1 MGWIKKSGLG
11 LGGIIVL
18 GALGGYVWFWGKPVG
33 VNNYI
38 NKASLKM
45 VADSPE
51 MLTYIGMIDNTP
63 LDFHSGKLA
72 DYTKAQDEKSLE
84 KFKAALEGLD
94 KYGPE
99 GLEGQELLSWQISHW
114 FFDDLLTDAKFK
126 YSEYPI
132 SQLSGA
138 TVNLPQ
144 FLTDNH
150 AIESKKS
157 AERYLSRV
165 EEFGRVLGEMKTRV
179 EEYRD
184 NGVVAPDFIIEKVLI
199 GLRSFID
206 GGAAE
211 NPLVKTLPARLDKVE
226 ALSDAQKAEFVS
238 RAQDLVE
245 AKIIPGYEAMI
256 TLHEELLKT
265 ANSDAGIWRIPNGDK
280 IYAAALRSNT
290 TTDYTAD
297 QIHATGLSEV
307 ARIEA
312 EMETILTGE
321 GLSEGTVTE
330 RVQALMQDPEHVFPN
345 TDEGRAD
352 MITFL
357 EEINT
362 DIMSKAGDYFV
373 TLPQQELE
381 ILRVPEYSQDSSPGG
396 YYNGPSLDG
405 KRPGRFYINLKDTAD
420 NPRWTLPTLLYH
432 EAAPGHHFQIS
443 RAQLIKKVPLLRRM
457 SPFTAYTEGWA
468 LYAERI
474 AAQDMGL
481 YKDKPLWDL
490 GRLQAEMFRAVRL
503 VVDTGIHHKRWTREQ
518 AIEYMVSKTGMT
530 DAEVTR
536 EIERYIVWPGQATA
550 YKTGQLAILDMRE
563 RAEAALGPKFNVRQF
578 NEMILE
584 SGAMPLGILDGV
596 VDSWIKKVKD
606 ES

>member
-1 MGWIKKSGLG
+1 MGWIKKTGLG

-18 GALGGYVWFWGKPVG
+18 GALGGYVWFWGAPVG

-45 VADSPE
+45 ATDSPE
-51 MLTYIGMIDNTP
+51 LLTFMGMIDNTP

-72 DYTKAQDEKSLE
+72 DYTKAQEDKSLE
-84 KFKAALEGLD
+84 KLKAAQEGLA
-94 KYGPE
+94 KYGPD
-99 GLEGQELLSWQISHW
+99 GLEGQELLSWKITHW
-114 FFDDLLTDAKFK
+114 FFEDLLNDAKLE
-126 YSEYPI
+126 YSGYPI
-132 SQLSGA
+132 SQLSGP

-144 FLTDNH
+144 FLTDTH
-150 AIESKKS
+150 AIESPKS
-157 AERYLSRV
+157 IERYLSRV
-165 EEFGRVLGEMKTRV
+165 DEFGRVLGEMKTRV
-179 EEYRD
+179 EDHRD
-184 NGVVAPDFIIEKVLI
+184 NGVVAPDFIIEKVLV
-199 GLRSFID
+199 GLRSFIE

-226 ALSDAQKAEFVS
+226 GLSDDQKADYVA
-238 RAQDLVE
+238 RAQELVQT
-245 AKIIPGYEAMI
+245 KIIPGYEAMI
-256 TLHEELLKT
+256 GLHEELLKT
-265 ANSDAGIWRIPNGDK
+265 ANSDAGIWRLPDGDK

-297 QIHATGLSEV
+297 EIHETGLSEV

-312 EMETILTGE
+312 EMDVILTGE
-321 GLSEGTVTE
+321 NLTDGTVTE
-330 RVQALMQDPEHVFPN
+330 RVQALMQDPAHIFPN

-352 MITFL
+352 MIAFL

-362 DIMSKAGDYFV
+362 HIMSKAGDYFI
-373 TLPQQELE
+373 TLPPQDLE

-420 NPRWTLPTLLYH
+420 NPKWTLPTLLYH

-443 RAQLIKKVPLLRRM
+443 RAMLIKKVPILRKM

-481 YKDKPLWDL
+481 YEGKPLWDL

-503 VVDTGIHHKRWTREQ
+503 VVDTGLHHKRWSREQ
-518 AIEYMVSKTGMT
+518 AIDYMMSKTGMT
-530 DAEVTR
+530 EAEVTR

-550 YKTGQLAILDMRE
+550 YKTGQLAILDMRTK
-563 RAEAALGPKFNVRQF
+563 AETALGAEFNLRNF

-584 SGAMPLGILDGV
+584 NGAMPLGILSEV
-596 VDSWIKKVKD
+596 VDEWIEKTKAG
-606 ES
+606 

>member
-1 MGWIKKSGLG
+1 MGWIKKTGLG

-18 GALGGYVWFWGKPVG
+18 GALGGYVWFWGAPVG

-45 VADSPE
+45 ATDSPE
-51 MLTYIGMIDNTP
+51 LLTFMGMIDNTP

-72 DYTKAQDEKSLE
+72 DYTKAQEDKSLE
-84 KFKAALEGLD
+84 KLKAAQEGLA
-94 KYGPE
+94 KYGPD
-99 GLEGQELLSWQISHW
+99 GLEGQELLSWKITHW
-114 FFDDLLTDAKFK
+114 FFEDLLNDAKLE
-126 YSEYPI
+126 YSGYPI
-132 SQLSGA
+132 SQLSGP

-144 FLTDNH
+144 FLTDTH
-150 AIESKKS
+150 AIESPKS
-157 AERYLSRV
+157 IERYLSRV
-165 EEFGRVLGEMKTRV
+165 DEFGRVLGEMRTRV
-179 EEYRD
+179 EDHRD
-184 NGVVAPDFIIEKVLI
+184 NGVVAPDFIIEKVLV
-199 GLRSFID
+199 GLRSFIE

-226 ALSDAQKAEFVS
+226 GLSDDQKADYVA
-238 RAQDLVE
+238 RAQELVQT
-245 AKIIPGYEAMI
+245 KIIPGYEAMI
-256 TLHEELLKT
+256 GLHEELLKT
-265 ANSDAGIWRIPNGDK
+265 ANSDAGIWRLPDGDK

-297 QIHATGLSEV
+297 EIHETGLSEV

-312 EMETILTGE
+312 EIDVILTGE
-321 GLSEGTVTE
+321 NLTDGTVTE
-330 RVQALMQDPEHVFPN
+330 RVQALMQDPAHIFPN

-352 MITFL
+352 MIAFL

-362 DIMSKAGDYFV
+362 HIMSKAGEYFI
-373 TLPQQELE
+373 TLPPQDLE

-420 NPRWTLPTLLYH
+420 NPKWTLPTLLYH

-443 RAQLIKKVPLLRRM
+443 RAMLIKKVPILRKM

-481 YKDKPLWDL
+481 YEGKPLWDL

-503 VVDTGIHHKRWTREQ
+503 VVDTGLHHKRWSREQ
-518 AIEYMVSKTGMT
+518 AIEYMMSKTGMT
-530 DAEVTR
+530 EAEVTR

-550 YKTGQLAILDMRE
+550 YKTGQLAILDMRAK
-563 RAEAALGPKFNVRQF
+563 AETALGAEFNLRNF

-584 SGAMPLGILDGV
+584 NGAMPLGILSEV
-596 VDSWIKKVKD
+596 VDEWIEKTKAG
-606 ES
+606 

>member
-1 MGWIKKSGLG
+1 MGWIKKTGLG

-18 GALGGYVWFWGKPVG
+18 GALGGYVWFWGAPVG

-45 VADSPE
+45 ATDSPE
-51 MLTYIGMIDNTP
+51 LLTFMGMIDNTP

-72 DYTKAQDEKSLE
+72 DYTKAQEDKSLE
-84 KFKAALEGLD
+84 KLKAAQEGLA
-94 KYGPE
+94 KYGPD
-99 GLEGQELLSWQISHW
+99 GLEGQELLSWKITHW
-114 FFDDLLTDAKFK
+114 FFEDLLNDAKLE
-126 YSEYPI
+126 YSGYPI
-132 SQLSGA
+132 SQLSGP

-144 FLTDNH
+144 FLTDTH
-150 AIESKKS
+150 AIESPKS
-157 AERYLSRV
+157 IERYLSRV
-165 EEFGRVLGEMKTRV
+165 DEFGRVLGEMRTRV
-179 EEYRD
+179 EDHRD
-184 NGVVAPDFIIEKVLI
+184 NGVVAPDFIIEKVLV
-199 GLRSFID
+199 GLRSFIE

-226 ALSDAQKAEFVS
+226 GLSDDQKADYVA
-238 RAQDLVE
+238 RAQELVQT
-245 AKIIPGYEAMI
+245 KIIPGYEAMI
-256 TLHEELLKT
+256 GLHEELLKT
-265 ANSDAGIWRIPNGDK
+265 ANSDAGIWRLPDGDK

-297 QIHATGLSEV
+297 EIHETGLSEV

-312 EMETILTGE
+312 EMDVILTGE
-321 GLSEGTVTE
+321 DLTEGTVTE
-330 RVQALMQDPEHVFPN
+330 RVQALMQDPAHIFPN
-345 TDEGRAD
+345 TDEGRTD
-352 MITFL
+352 MIAFL

-362 DIMSKAGDYFV
+362 HIMSKAGEYFI
-373 TLPQQELE
+373 TLPPQDLE

-420 NPRWTLPTLLYH
+420 NPKWTLPTLLYH

-443 RAQLIKKVPLLRRM
+443 RAMLIKKVPILRKM

-481 YKDKPLWDL
+481 YEGKPLWDL

-503 VVDTGIHHKRWTREQ
+503 VVDTGLHHKRWSREQ
-518 AIEYMVSKTGMT
+518 AIEYMMSKTGMT
-530 DAEVTR
+530 EAEVTR

-550 YKTGQLAILDMRE
+550 YKTGQLAILDMRAK
-563 RAEAALGPKFNVRQF
+563 AETALGAEFNLRNF

-584 SGAMPLGILDGV
+584 NGAMPLGILSEV
-596 VDSWIKKVKD
+596 VDEWIEKTKAG
-606 ES
+606 